1 VSPVL
6 PKFSLSTAL
15 SYSALL
21 VWSLLHDSGVDAD
34 VMMSID
40 PLTGGLLLGAAG
52 LAVGKEVLAGNRQK
66 RAIKAQGEDEAKR
79 EASVKKFM
87 GPEAERALKRLRKG
101 RYGVSKA
108 KQREG
113 TGEIQAAAEAQAK
126 AQRAEL
132 KRGQGPYGSGRREAL
147 MRAVSEQQQSAVA
160 QGRLGTARLSEQ
172 VGAQQQATDRGTVA
186 QYGQT
191 LGGMSSAVPGMQ
203 YQTPGMGE
211 RLFGVGMQG
220 LTGAATLGAFSGG
233 GKGADGVLDKQL
245 DASGAA
251 AQYAKADK

>member
-1 VSPVL
+1 MSPVL

-21 VWSLLHDSGVDAD
+21 VWSLLHDSGVDTD
-34 VMMSID
+34 IMMSLD
-40 PLTGGLLLGAAG
+40 PLTGGLLLAGAG
-52 LAVGKEVLAGNRQK
+52 LAVGKEVLAGKRQK
-66 RAIKAQGEDEAKR
+66 AAIAAQAKDEAKR
-79 EASVKKFM
+79 KAAIRKYM
-87 GPEAERALKRLRKG
+87 GPEAKRAQKRLRRGK
-101 RYGVSKA
+101 YGLSKA

-113 TGEIQAAAEAQAK
+113 TEEIQAAAEAQVK
-126 AQRAEL
+126 GQRAEL
-132 KRGQGPYGSGRREAL
+132 ERGQGPYGSGRREAL
-147 MRAVSEQQQSAVA
+147 RRALTEQQQSTVA

-172 VGAQQQATDRGTVA
+172 VGAQQQAADRGTVA

-191 LGGMSSAVPGMQ
+191 LGGMASAVPGMQ

-211 RLFGVGMQG
+211 RLLGVGMQG

-233 GKGADGVLDKQL
+233 GKGEGGVSDKEL